1 MPRVLWKGAVTFGLV
16 NIPVGL
22 YAAERR
28 NELSFAMLDRRDL
41 APVGYKRF
49 NKESGKEVPWEDIV
63 KGYEYEKGRYAVL
76 GEADFKAANVK
87 ATQTVDIV
95 HFVEAAQIPFTL
107 YETP

>member
-1 MPRVLWKGAVTFGLV
+1 MARVLWKGAISFGLV

-22 YAAERR
+22 YSVEHR

-49 NKESGKEVPWEDIV
+49 NKDSGKEVPWDQIV
-63 KGYEYEKGRYAVL
+63 KGYEYDKGRYVVL
-76 GEADFKAANVK
+76 SEADFKAANVE

-95 HFVEAAQIPFTL
+95 HFVEPAQIP
-107 YETP
+107 